1 VRAAFFSVNP
11 LFQKPRIRACH
22 SRARPLFSTA
32 PSPGTTPAN
41 GESTNNNSS
50 DRKAA
55 HRPTCVSRETS
66 DHMNVTPKDLLDA
79 GVHFGHQTK
88 RWNPRSKPFVFDHR
102 QGISIIDLGKTH
114 TALEKA
120 CAFVE
125 EAVANGGN
133 ILFVG
138 TKRQAKDIV
147 REAAASTAMPYCVD
161 RWLGGTLTNYET
173 VKRSIAKYK
182 KYQQQEQSGELAK
195 LASKEEAAI
204 KREMVRMQKNFAGI
218 VDMPGLPNVMFVVD
232 VNHEKIA
239 VAEAAR
245 CGIPCVG
252 IVDTNSD
259 PSTLSH
265 PIPGNDDAVKS
276 IRIIVETVVAAIQS
290 GLAQRDS
297 RRAARGAA
305 DLKAVG
311 AASAG
316 LAAAPASA
324 EEVDLSKVELP
335 PDVAPL
341 VEGEAEAPIVAKKP
355 VRAKRAPVK
364 AE

>member
-1 VRAAFFSVNP
+1 
-11 LFQKPRIRACH
+11 
-22 SRARPLFSTA
+22 
-32 PSPGTTPAN
+32 
-41 GESTNNNSS
+41 
-50 DRKAA
+50 
-55 HRPTCVSRETS
+55 
-66 DHMNVTPKDLLDA
+66 MNVTPKDLLDA

-114 TALEKA
+114 AALEKA
-120 CAFVE
+120 CSFLE
-125 EAVANGGN
+125 DLVANGGN
-133 ILFVG
+133 VLFVG
-138 TKRQAKDIV
+138 TKRQAKEIV
-147 REAAASTAMPYCVD
+147 REAATSTAMPFCVD

-173 VKRSIAKYK
+173 VKRSIAKFK
-182 KYQQQEQSGELAK
+182 KYQQQETSGELQK
-195 LASKEEAAI
+195 LGSKELAAI
-204 KREMVRMQKNFAGI
+204 KREMVRMQKNFSGI
-218 VDMPGLPNVMFVVD
+218 VDMPGLPNAMFVVD

-252 IVDTNSD
+252 ITDTNSD

-276 IRIIVETVVAAIQS
+276 IRIIVETIVAAVQS
-290 GLAQRDS
+290 GLSQRDA

-305 DLKAVG
+305 DLKAAA

-316 LAAAPASA
+316 VPATPTPEGATS
-324 EEVDLSKVELP
+324 EEIDLSKVELP
-335 PDVAPL
+335 PDAVPL
-341 VEGEAEAPIVAKKP
+341 VEGETEAVAAKKKP
-355 VRAKRAPVK
+355 VRAKRAVVK